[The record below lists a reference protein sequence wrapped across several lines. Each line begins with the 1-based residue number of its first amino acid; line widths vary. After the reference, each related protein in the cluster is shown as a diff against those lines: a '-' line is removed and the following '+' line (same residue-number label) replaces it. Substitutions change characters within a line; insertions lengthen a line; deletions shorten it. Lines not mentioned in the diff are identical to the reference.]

1 MWRVIF
7 LLDWCLEEPVL
18 WKAAQNP
25 QLYMKDSTHISV
37 SSFFWYWI
45 RCTFRVMENGQP
57 GCNVFVLNKGV
68 AVFWA
73 VGTQNTSEEK
83 WGFCFCF
90 SLVLLEHMH
99 VCACV
104 CVWVWVRVLYHNL
117 MYLCGGSPSLFSALT
132 LNHDGKP
139 RVPTRGD
146 KGSLTK
152 RIIENGHS
160 GRKRAHF
167 WKKKKL
173 IVIQIHNHYPQR
185 EKER

>member
-1 MWRVIF
+1 MWGFELVTSSPRRKCEVIF
-7 LLDWCLEEPVL
+7 LLDWCLEEPIL
-18 WKAAQNP
+18 WRAAQNP

-37 SSFFWYWI
+37 SSFFCYWI

-57 GCNVFVLNKGV
+57 GCNLFVLNKGV

-104 CVWVWVRVLYHNL
+104 CVWVWVLYHNL
-117 MYLCGGSPSLFSALT
+117 MYLCGGSPSLFSALLST
-132 LNHDGKP
+132 MMESQEFP
-139 RVPTRGD
+139 QEE
-146 KGSLTK
+146 TK
-152 RIIENGHS
+152 
-160 GRKRAHF
+160 A
-167 WKKKKL
+167 
-173 IVIQIHNHYPQR
+173 V
-185 EKER
+185 